1 MKITM
6 ITGAGRGIGLS
17 IAEKF
22 YSENHKL
29 ILLVKNQAQKK
40 NLEKKF
46 DKNRTKIF
54 FGDLAKYEYIKK
66 ISNSISYI
74 DNLINNAATR
84 NDDHL
89 HNVKKREFDYL
100 IDLNFK
106 STFLLTQIF
115 TKKMIKRKIK
125 GTVINLSSQLGH
137 IGAYNRTAYCSSK
150 FAIEGF
156 TKAAALDLGKYGIRI
171 NTLAPTKTI
180 VNQKELVL
188 TKKRLNVIKHKIPTN
203 EFTKKEDIAE
213 LCYFL
218 TTATCQ
224 NITGSSIKIDGG
236 WTAGK

>member
-1 MKITM
+1 M
-6 ITGAGRGIGLS
+6 
-17 IAEKF
+17 
-22 YSENHKL
+22 
-29 ILLVKNQAQKK
+29 
-40 NLEKKF
+40 
-46 DKNRTKIF
+46 
-54 FGDLAKYEYIKK
+54 
-66 ISNSISYI
+66 
-74 DNLINNAATR
+74 
-84 NDDHL
+84 
-89 HNVKKREFDYL
+89 
-100 IDLNFK
+100 
-106 STFLLTQIF
+106 
-115 TKKMIKRKIK
+115 
-125 GTVINLSSQLGH
+125 INLSSQLGH